1 MRPILAAFV
10 LLVSVRSTSQPI
22 SPTTAAM
29 YHSQYTDDGEVLD
42 LLVLLRGA
50 PGWFDPAI
58 ASGVVGSATSG
69 TTAATFGGKTFS
81 IDLNLTSRT
90 AHLLDLDIS
99 LKDANLV
106 LFDDADTV
114 APELVEA
121 RWVDPDLGKDV
132 VDPIATLIRR
142 SPGVYD
148 FLRCEIQL
156 PDDPGVAPAINQAK
170 RQVFA
175 LLCARMRGQ

>member
-1 MRPILAAFV
+1 MRCILVAF
-10 LLVSVRSTSQPI
+10 LLFVGVRSMSQPI
-22 SPTTAAM
+22 SPATAAIF
-29 YHSQYTDDGEVLD
+29 HSHYTDDGEVLD

-58 ASGVVGSATSG
+58 ESGDVGTATSG

-81 IDLNLTSRT
+81 IDFNLTSGT
-90 AHLLDLDIS
+90 AHFLDRDIS

-106 LFDDADTV
+106 LFDDADTP
-114 APELVEA
+114 APKLVET
-121 RWVDPDLGKDV
+121 RWVDPRLARDV
-132 VDPIATLIRR
+132 LDPITTLIRR
-142 SPGVYD
+142 SPRVYD
-148 FLRCEIQL
+148 FLRCEVPL
-156 PDDPGVAPAINQAK
+156 PDDPGVAPAIKQAR